1 MKRSKCQEIRLKFP
15 DPFSPREGWGLGTR
29 LSTLRLPSRDAYSQA
44 LFSAESTPI
53 SIIPR
58 SVTLSVTQSAFASTS
73 DRPLCFPRACAVSS
87 DHAPLITRTRYL
99 PVIIS
104 YRPSFSLR
112 SASGAPCQPDNSVL
126 THLRVHAGIMRQY
139 IL

>member
-1 MKRSKCQEIRLKFP
+1 MEQFEREMTIMSQVSHTNIVTLFEII
-15 DPFSPREGWGLGTR
+15 REGL
-29 LSTLRLPSRDAYSQA
+29 
-44 LFSAESTPI
+44 
-53 SIIPR
+53 
-58 SVTLSVTQSAFASTS
+58 TLSVTQSAFASTS

-126 THLRVHAGIMRQY
+126 THITHS
-139 IL
+139 